1 MAIFPYSFLVT
12 AAIAPIVIA
21 VASFLLRLF
30 DIAAIKTF
38 IFDEVYYVNGAQ
50 DFLKHGVEVS
60 GSGPE
65 FVVHPPIGKWMIASG
80 IKVFGDNP
88 LGWRIATA
96 LIGSLMI
103 LVIALI
109 AQRLF
114 YSPLLTG
121 LASLLMA
128 LDGLALVHSRTALLD
143 NFLAFFILVA
153 TYFFILRKYW
163 WAGLF
168 LGLALATKWSA
179 LYFVA
184 LFGVI
189 ALYRAFTH
197 HSGRELIR
205 PSLSRIAAFGLLPI
219 AVYITSWAGWFLS
232 ERGWARD
239 HSGNPFA
246 SFIYYHQQ
254 MLNFHTGLTEKHNY
268 QSNPWSWL
276 IMGRP
281 TSFYYESPKSCGADA
296 CSQEVLALGTPLLWW
311 AGTIAVAI
319 VLGFW
324 VRSILTRKFDS
335 AVTIIS
341 VGIFAGYFP
350 WFFFQQRTVFTFY
363 AIIFEPFVILAL
375 VYCAKL
381 FLTSLRR
388 KSDRAYLLGELSI
401 LGFVALIALNFAY
414 FLPLYLGQVIA
425 YDAWHAHM
433 WFASW
438 I

>member
-1 MAIFPYSFLVT
+1 MT
-12 AAIAPIVIA
+12 AAIAPILIA

-30 DIAAIKTF
+30 DIAAIKSF
-38 IFDEVYYVNGAQ
+38 IFDEVYYVDGAQ
-50 DFLKHGVEVS
+50 DFLKYGVEIS
-60 GSGPE
+60 GDSPE
-65 FVVHPPIGKWMIASG
+65 FVVHPPVGKWMIASG

-88 LGWRIATA
+88 LGWRIATT

-109 AQRLF
+109 AHRLF
-114 YSPLLTG
+114 YSPLLTA

-143 NFLAFFILVA
+143 NFLAFFILIA
-153 TYFFILRKYW
+153 TYLFIIRKYW

-179 LYFVA
+179 IYFIA
-184 LFGVI
+184 LFGLI

-197 HSGRELIR
+197 HTGRELIK
-205 PSLSRIAAFGLLPI
+205 PSLARIAAFGFLPL
-219 AVYITSWAGWFLS
+219 AVYITSWAGWFIS
-232 ERGWARD
+232 DRGWGRD
-239 HSGNPFA
+239 HSDNPLSA
-246 SFIYYHQQ
+246 FISYHQQ

-276 IMGRP
+276 VMGRP
-281 TSFYYESPKSCGADA
+281 TSFYYETPKSCGADT

-311 AGTIAVAI
+311 AGTIAVAV

-324 VRSILTRKFDS
+324 VRSILTRKFEP
-335 AVTIIS
+335 AVTIIA

-363 AIIFEPFVILAL
+363 AIVFEPFVILAL

-381 FLTSLRR
+381 FLTAQRG
-388 KSDRAYLLGELSI
+388 KSDRAYLLGQLSI
-401 LGFVALIALNFAY
+401 LGIVALIALNFIY
-414 FLPLYLGQVIA
+414 FLPLYLGQVIT
-425 YDAWHAHM
+425 YEAWHAHM